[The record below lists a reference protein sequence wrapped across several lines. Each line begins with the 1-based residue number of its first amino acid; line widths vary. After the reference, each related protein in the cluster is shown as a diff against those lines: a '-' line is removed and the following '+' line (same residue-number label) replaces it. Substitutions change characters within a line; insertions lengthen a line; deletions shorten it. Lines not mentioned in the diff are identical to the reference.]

1 MTSRG
6 VLLGS
11 DLGQILSAKGPDG
24 VRGAVGG
31 ELGGSEIRAE
41 SGLHTAKL
49 NDLRFYI
56 CLGFKL

>member
-24 VRGAVGG
+24 VRGGV
-31 ELGGSEIRAE
+31 ETEKIRTE
-41 SGLHTAKL
+41 SGLRTAKL
-49 NDLRFYI
+49 NDLSFYMFT
-56 CLGFKL
+56 GFKL